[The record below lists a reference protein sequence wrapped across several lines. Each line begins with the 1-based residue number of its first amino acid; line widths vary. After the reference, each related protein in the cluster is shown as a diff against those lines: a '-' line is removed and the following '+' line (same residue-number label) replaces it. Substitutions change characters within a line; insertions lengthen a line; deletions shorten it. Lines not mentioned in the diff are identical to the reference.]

1 MDVIA
6 QPQDWRE
13 VSHLFTHHHV
23 SAWKQSAGGII
34 RRYFPFPNETLMRL
48 FSHIFKFSHGSSQF
62 PVSLQSLSTCEA
74 FSSCIFTQR
83 EKLIGTSRCSL
94 TESLSAVFSVAKDVF
109 NVIRILAKHHLNHHP
124 TECPWK
130 SIKEC
135 PFIWILLNSLSVRL

>member
-1 MDVIA
+1 MWVLENN
-6 QPQDWRE
+6 QLE
-13 VSHLFTHHHV
+13 VLL
-23 SAWKQSAGGII
+23 GGIFHFPMKHWWD
-34 RRYFPFPNETLMRL
+34 YFLIFSNFLMVPVNFLCPYSLCPRVRL
-48 FSHIFKFSHGSSQF
+48 FL
-62 PVSLQSLSTCEA
+62 PVSSH
-74 FSSCIFTQR
+74 R

-135 PFIWILLNSLSVRL
+135 PFIWILFQSGSSKPTTLVLFRQLYMDFRINSLPE